1 MHKEYLVIYGDIDR
15 GVNEEGINYAC
26 VTRSVDRQMLPESL
40 IHSLP
45 QQIVDNKSH
54 SATDYVIPELFE
66 GIVTFNNK
74 IT

>member
-15 GVNEEGINYAC
+15 GVDSDGRPYAC

-40 IHSLP
+40 LKTLP

-54 SATDYVIPELFE
+54 SATDFIIPELFD
-66 GIVTFNNK
+66 GLVSFKNK
-74 IT
+74 S